1 MFLQFLNVILSRCI
15 VACARGILRAH
26 YVTMVIGTWAFSMEH
41 KMQNRF
47 VKSIDVETEAVAE
60 DIVRKVCGK
69 DHKEVGLVGNLAKE
83 GLRDVGLSQRWFRW
97 RAVPTTLRYKMLV
110 VFGKN
115 QQTEAFKV
123 WASNAPSNPF
133 DGTAKST

>member
-1 MFLQFLNVILSRCI
+1 
-15 VACARGILRAH
+15 
-26 YVTMVIGTWAFSMEH
+26 
-41 KMQNRF
+41 MQKRF

-97 RAVPTTLRYKMLV
+97 RAVPK
-110 VFGKN
+110 
-115 QQTEAFKV
+115 QTEAFKV

>member
-1 MFLQFLNVILSRCI
+1 MILSRCI
-15 VACARGILRAH
+15 VACARGVLRAH
-26 YVTMVIGTWAFSMEH
+26 YVTMVIGTWAFSMKH

-83 GLRDVGLSQRWFRW
+83 GLRDVGLSQRWQLGSATKCW
-97 RAVPTTLRYKMLV
+97 LCL
-110 VFGKN
+110 GKTAN
-115 QQTEAFKV
+115 RSLQSLGQQRTKQSV
-123 WASNAPSNPF
+123 
-133 DGTAKST
+133 

>member
-1 MFLQFLNVILSRCI
+1 
-15 VACARGILRAH
+15 
-26 YVTMVIGTWAFSMEH
+26 MEH
-41 KMQNRF
+41 KMQKRF

-83 GLRDVGLSQRWFRW
+83 GLRDVGLSQRWQLGSATNVGCVW
-97 RAVPTTLRYKMLV
+97 EK
-110 VFGKN
+110 

>member
-1 MFLQFLNVILSRCI
+1 MILSRCI
-15 VACARGILRAH
+15 VACARGVLRAH
-26 YVTMVIGTWAFSMEH
+26 YGTMVIGTWAFSMEH
-41 KMQNRF
+41 KMQKRF

-97 RAVPTTLRYKMLV
+97 RAVNSKPK
-110 VFGKN
+110 
-115 QQTEAFKV
+115 
-123 WASNAPSNPF
+123 PSKSGPATHQAIHLMGLANPRSQ
-133 DGTAKST
+133 GIMHQA